1 MSPFLSTR
9 LPLAW
14 ELWIAAR
21 LLPMF
26 VRKRSLDE
34 ILKLAN
40 PRASSRGPDNM
51 PADAILRAVKKAAA
65 RPWLMRDRRCLR
77 EGLLGFHF
85 LSRAGYKPLL
95 HFGIIPDTAATPHPR
110 AHCWISLDGAIVLN
124 PPEVS
129 MLDLFAYDGS
139 RSAPAPQALRKV
151 ESIDG

>member
-1 MSPFLSTR
+1 MSPFPSTG
-9 LPLAW
+9 LPFPW
-14 ELWIAAR
+14 DMWIAAR
-21 LLPMF
+21 LLPVF
-26 VRKRSLDE
+26 VRNRPLDQ

-40 PRASSRGPDNM
+40 PKASSSNQDKM
-51 PADAILRAVKKAAA
+51 PADAILRAVKKTAA
-65 RPWLMRDRRCLR
+65 RPWLMRHRRCLR

-95 HFGIIPDTAATPHPR
+95 HFAIIPATAATARPR

-124 PPEVS
+124 PPEVP
-129 MLDLFAYDGS
+129 MLDLFTYDGS